1 MSARSTT
8 VIACDIGGVIRD
20 QVTDAPIEDAV
31 QALIRLSKDETNTV
45 ILISKCK
52 EHYKQKSK
60 LWLEEHNLSHLR
72 ALYCLEYGEKVKIA
86 HDNQV
91 NMMIDD
97 RMQVLSTFPPSII
110 KIWFCSD
117 PKKIQGARKFQPDFV
132 NAVRIARDW
141 TEVLQVIAEIKA

>member
-20 QVTDAPIEDAV
+20 QATDAPIENGV
-31 QALIRLSKDETNTV
+31 EALISLSEDVTNTV

-52 EHYKQKSK
+52 DHYKQKST
-60 LWLEEHNLSHLR
+60 LWLEENNLSHLR
-72 ALYCLEYGEKVKIA
+72 VFYCLEYGEKVKLA

-91 NMMIDD
+91 NVMIDD
-97 RMQVLSTFPPSII
+97 RMQVLSTFPPSIT

-117 PKKIQGARKFQPDFV
+117 PKKIQGAQRYQPDFV
-132 NAVRIARDW
+132 NAVRIARNW
-141 TEVLQVIAEIKA
+141 TDVLQVIAELKA